1 VASTQSALRAKAATD
16 AARPAATSASGC
28 SMLAEAK
35 TCGASPA
42 TMRSFSR
49 PDAPNVGLTLIP

>member
-1 VASTQSALRAKAATD
+1 
-16 AARPAATSASGC
+16 
-28 SMLAEAK
+28 MLAEAK